1 MTKSKRAKGAS
12 QDDEEVPK
20 NTPSASAT
28 GKDKKENA
36 DKHEEEEEDVKDA
49 GDKDEKKSTKG
60 KLAKATKTEVV
71 KEEESSGG
79 PSAEVKDEYTS
90 LCRDLSM
97 DGATEAAAWK
107 SYLQIRGN
115 YTLEVTQTY

>member
-20 NTPSASAT
+20 NTPTASAAA
-28 GKDKKENA
+28 GKDKKETA
-36 DKHEEEEEDVKDA
+36 DKHEEEDVKDA

-71 KEEESSGG
+71 KEEESNGG

>member
-20 NTPSASAT
+20 NTPSAAAA
-28 GKDKKENA
+28 GKDKKETA
-36 DKHEEEEEDVKDA
+36 DKHEEEDVKDA
-49 GDKDEKKSTKG
+49 GEKDEKKSTKG

-71 KEEESSGG
+71 KEEESNGG
-79 PSAEVKDEYTS
+79 PSAEVKEEYTS

-115 YTLEVTQTY
+115 YTLEVTKS